1 MNKLDDID
9 VICITGGKCGSTTLR
24 ETFSSNNFKTIK
36 CHNKYCFNN
45 QFGYDGLI
53 DLIDRSSLNK
63 KVYLI
68 DSYRTPIERKMS
80 SFFENIRFNV
90 PDYQHKNF
98 EELNEIFINRYM
110 KQIEEYES
118 INDIMLHYGVE
129 LFSTFDF
136 ENGYIKK
143 EKGNIVFIKILYSDI
158 QKWGKILSN
167 IFNREIVVKSRNVTC
182 NKEYSN
188 KYEEFKRE
196 FKVPISYINEI
207 KNKDSFKVF
216 NTQEQQNVY
225 IDKWMQS

>member
-1 MNKLDDID
+1 MKKLDDIN

-24 ETFSSNNFKTIK
+24 ETFSNNGFKTIK
-36 CHNKYCFNN
+36 CHNKHCFNK

-68 DSYRTPIERKMS
+68 DSYRRPIERKIS

-90 PDYQHKNF
+90 PDYQDKNF

-136 ENGYIKK
+136 EKGYIKK
-143 EKGNIVFIKILYSDI
+143 EKDNIVFIKILYSDI
-158 QKWGKILSN
+158 QEWGKILSN

-182 NKEYSN
+182 NKEYSD

-196 FKVPISYINEI
+196 FKLPISYINEI